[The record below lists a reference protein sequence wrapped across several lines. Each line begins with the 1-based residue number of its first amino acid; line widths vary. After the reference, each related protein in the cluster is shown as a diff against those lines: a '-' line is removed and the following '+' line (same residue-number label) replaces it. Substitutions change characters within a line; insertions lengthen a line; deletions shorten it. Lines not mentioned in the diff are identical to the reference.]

1 MMDTPSGRFRRQN
14 KNSPGGHKCLR
25 ENLFIGSVVR
35 ENAQRFADV
44 EEHRRKMFVCCAE
57 SVASGGIPVALAA
70 TPAEQPVSTG
80 CTFCGPLV
88 ALCQKH
94 LAGGRIKRL
103 LNCAMFYLPKF
114 PLVQDIKIAGI
125 KTSVTLYCKI
135 VSTGAG
141 GCTGGRR
148 HSQQDAQIIFE
159 ITDADI
165 MSLLQLLIP
174 NIKNAAQKTAIEFR
188 R

>member
-1 MMDTPSGRFRRQN
+1 MKILPEAINAFGRISLSVLLCEKTRSGLQTW
-14 KNSPGGHKCLR
+14 KS
-25 ENLFIGSVVR
+25 IG
-35 ENAQRFADV
+35 E
-44 EEHRRKMFVCCAE
+44 KMFVCCAE

-94 LAGGRIKRL
+94 LAGGGIKRL

>member
-1 MMDTPSGRFRRQN
+1 
-14 KNSPGGHKCLR
+14 
-25 ENLFIGSVVR
+25 
-35 ENAQRFADV
+35 
-44 EEHRRKMFVCCAE
+44 
-57 SVASGGIPVALAA
+57 
-70 TPAEQPVSTG
+70 
-80 CTFCGPLV
+80 
-88 ALCQKH
+88 
-94 LAGGRIKRL
+94 
-103 LNCAMFYLPKF
+103 MFYLPKF

>member
-44 EEHRRKMFVCCAE
+44 EEHRRKNVCMLRRIGCFRRHPSRAC
-57 SVASGGIPVALAA
+57 SHPG
-70 TPAEQPVSTG
+70 EQPVSTG

-94 LAGGRIKRL
+94 LAGG
-103 LNCAMFYLPKF
+103 
-114 PLVQDIKIAGI
+114 GI
-125 KTSVTLYCKI
+125 KQPAQLCNVLSPQ
-135 VSTGAG
+135 VSTRPGHKN
-141 GCTGGRR
+141 RR
-148 HSQQDAQIIFE
+148 DKDFRHP
-159 ITDADI
+159 
-165 MSLLQLLIP
+165 LLQDSVHRSRRMHRRS
-174 NIKNAAQKTAIEFR
+174 AAFPAR
-188 R
+188 CADNLRNYGC

>member
-25 ENLFIGSVVR
+25 RISLSVLLCEKTRSGLQTWKSIG
-35 ENAQRFADV
+35 E
-44 EEHRRKMFVCCAE
+44 KMFVCCAE

-80 CTFCGPLV
+80 CTFCGRLWPCARNIWLV
-88 ALCQKH
+88 GELSACST
-94 LAGGRIKRL
+94 
-103 LNCAMFYLPKF
+103 
-114 PLVQDIKIAGI
+114 VQCFI
-125 KTSVTLYCKI
+125 SQ
-135 VSTGAG
+135 VSTRPGHKN
-141 GCTGGRR
+141 RR
-148 HSQQDAQIIFE
+148 DKDFRHPLLQDSVHRSRRMHRRSAHSQQDAQIIFE

>member
-1 MMDTPSGRFRRQN
+1 MDTPSGRFRRQN

-44 EEHRRKMFVCCAE
+44 EEHRRKNVCMLRRIGCFRRHP
-57 SVASGGIPVALAA
+57 SRA

-125 KTSVTLYCKI
+125 KASVTFYGKI
-135 VSTGAG
+135 MSTGTG
-141 GCTGGRR
+141 GSAGGRR
-148 HSQQDAQIIFE
+148 HSQQDTQIVLKIAN
-159 ITDADI
+159 ADI
-165 MSLLQLLIP
+165 IASLQLLIP
-174 NIKNAAQKTAIEFR
+174 IIKDAAQKTTIKFR

>member
-1 MMDTPSGRFRRQN
+1 
-14 KNSPGGHKCLR
+14 
-25 ENLFIGSVVR
+25 
-35 ENAQRFADV
+35 
-44 EEHRRKMFVCCAE
+44 MFVCCAE

-94 LAGGRIKRL
+94 LAGGGIKRL

-141 GCTGGRR
+141 GCTGGRQ